1 MKKYFSLYEKV
12 KRDIISGEYKAGEKL
27 PSKRVMADMTG
38 YSKITVE
45 NAYAILEQEG
55 YIETKERSGYF
66 VCEINPLYADKVESV
81 KRVKLIEPTP
91 IESENF
97 EYALWFKTVR
107 KVIAERDKE
116 LFIKAPEE
124 GCAVLRNAIS
134 DYLSRYRGIS
144 VEPRQIIIGSGSEQL
159 YETAIKLLGRD
170 KVYAIENPSYEQ
182 IERVYRQEGVKV
194 CKLDMGDDGIKSQEL
209 KNKQFG
215 VLHVTPFS
223 SYPSGVTATVK
234 KRYEYLSLTKTNG
247 VKIIEDDFASEF
259 FIRGNPI
266 ETLYSLSGGKN
277 VIYINTFSKSLS
289 ASMRI
294 GYMIIPNDFLS
305 IYNNKMKGFSCSVP
319 VLDQYVLAEFI
330 NSGSFERHLNRV
342 RRKMNKNY
350 DKRN

>member
-12 KRDIISGEYKAGEKL
+12 KSDIISGKYKAGEKL
-27 PSKRVMADMTG
+27 PSKRVMADITG

-55 YIETKERSGYF
+55 YIQTKERSGYF
-66 VCEINPLYADKVESV
+66 VCKINPFSRNKIEIF
-81 KRVKLIEPTP
+81 KREKLTEPTP
-91 IESENF
+91 NESEKF
-97 EYALWFKTVR
+97 EYSLWFKTVR
-107 KVIAERDKE
+107 KVISEKDKE
-116 LFIKAPEE
+116 LFIKAPDE

-134 DYLSRYRGIS
+134 DYLFRYRGIS
-144 VEPRQIIIGSGSEQL
+144 VEPCQIIIGSGSEQL
-159 YETAIKLLGRD
+159 YETAVKLLGRD
-170 KVYAIENPSYEQ
+170 KVYGIENPSYKQ
-182 IERVYRQEGVKV
+182 IERVYRQEGVEI
-194 CKLDMGDDGIKSQEL
+194 CHLDMGEDGIKLEEL
-209 KNKQFG
+209 ENKRFD

-223 SYPSGVTATVK
+223 SYPSGVTATAK
-234 KRYEYLSLTKTNG
+234 KRYEYLALTKTKN

-266 ETLYSLSGGKN
+266 ETLYSLSGGEN

-294 GYMIIPNDFLS
+294 GYMIIPKDFIS

-330 NSGSFERHLNRV
+330 NNGSFERHLNRV
-342 RRKMNKNY
+342 RRMMNKNY